1 MANYYKP
8 DLASRPDDPFARGE
22 NDELVRRGYWISMS
36 DQSIILTMSAG
47 VGANISNDEKRAHL
61 RDIGRE
67 HLIDRICV
75 QEILPPS

>member
-47 VGANISNDEKRAHL
+47 IGANISNDEKRAHL

-75 QEILPPS
+75 QEILPPN